1 MVLKGLIVLVQMDC
15 KGSIGFLM
23 LTHVPYDLILT
34 ATVRYM
40 RVHVTEMSMNVS
52 KVLIYVIKYY
62 INAFVTQAK
71 VPQCMFFKLS
81 HTCQYIQWQNMQ
93 TLQ

>member
-1 MVLKGLIVLVQMDC
+1 
-15 KGSIGFLM
+15 M
-23 LTHVPYDLILT
+23 LTHVPYNIILP

-40 RVHVTEMSMNVS
+40 RLYVTKMSMNVS
-52 KVLIYVIKYY
+52 KVLICVIKYY
-62 INAFVTQAK
+62 INVFGTQAE

-81 HTCQYIQWQNMQ
+81 HMCQYIQQRNMQ